1 MWNKILN
8 SVVLSVCFIMQI
20 VGYIVNL
27 RELNVLTEPSSKWLA
42 GCSNGKVKHH
52 IQAPEGGSSEPWSPA
67 IFSPE
72 PGSPMIFYSGAR
84 IDFPSGALEPRSF
97 ALEPWSWLPLLV
109 LFFVF
114 FLFSSRFPVT
124 TYPAGL
130 SVRHST
136 GLLPWNSLQNLL
148 FCCLGDWLHPRSWYA
163 SVRPLGRPQ
172 QVLLVH
178 GRQVPR
184 YILLSRRGGLPS
196 YLRSP

>member
-20 VGYIVNL
+20 VGYIVDL

-109 LFFVF
+109 LFFVDIF
-114 FLFSSRFPVT
+114 FLFPISCNNLSCRAFCSSFDWSSSLELTPKSAVLLSWRLVASSFVVCFCASFRKASTSSFGTWQAGSQVYPSV
-124 TYPAGL
+124 PAG
-130 SVRHST
+130 
-136 GLLPWNSLQNLL
+136 G
-148 FCCLGDWLHPRSWYA
+148 
-163 SVRPLGRPQ
+163 
-172 QVLLVH
+172 
-178 GRQVPR
+178 
-184 YILLSRRGGLPS
+184 
-196 YLRSP
+196 SP